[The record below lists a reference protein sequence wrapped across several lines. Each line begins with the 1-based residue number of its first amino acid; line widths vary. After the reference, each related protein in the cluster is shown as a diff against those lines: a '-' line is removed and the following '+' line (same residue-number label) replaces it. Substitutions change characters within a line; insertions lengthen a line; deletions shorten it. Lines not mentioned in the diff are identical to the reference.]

1 MRFMMIVKANK
12 AYEAGEPPNPKLMA
26 AVAKLGE
33 EQMKK
38 GTLLMT
44 GGLAPSSQGA
54 RVYVSGGTLDVK
66 DGPFSET
73 KELVGGFAIM
83 QAESLAEAIEHGRR
97 FMSLH
102 REVMGPSY
110 EGQLEIRP
118 LVGPDDPCSSIG

>member
-12 AYEAGEPPNPKLMA
+12 SYEAGEPPNPALMA

-33 EQMKK
+33 EQMRN

-44 GGLAPSSQGA
+44 GGLAPSSRSA
-54 RVYVSGGTLDVK
+54 RIYLSGGTLDVK

-83 QAESLAEAIEHGRR
+83 QAESLTEAIEHGRR

-118 LVGPDDPCSSIG
+118 LVGPDDPCGQPG